1 MNDKIKL
8 MKNTFYN
15 EDDTKKKLCEF
26 IISSERLSMGDK
38 CLEFENKFSK
48 YQDRKYSVLFNSGS
62 SANLALIQS
71 MMNIGFLKK
80 GDNVGFSALTWATN
94 IMPLIQLGLNPIP
107 IDISLSNLNVNS
119 NNLKTALKKYK
130 LKALFLTNLLGFC
143 GDLDSIY
150 RTCKK
155 EKIILLEDNCESLGS
170 IYKKK
175 RLGNFGLAGTTSF
188 FVGHHLST
196 IEGGMVFTDIKEIY
210 EQLLMVRSHGW
221 VRNLGDES
229 KNKLN
234 EKYNID
240 KFYSGYTF
248 YSLGYNLRPT
258 EITGFLG
265 CEQIEYLDKICR
277 IRQKNFN
284 RYEES
289 LKGNKNFLKTNF
301 DNIEFVSNFAYPII
315 CKNKDIFNE
324 YVKKLSKSVEIRPI
338 VGGSIVEQPFFN
350 NKEFKCPNAEKVH
363 KLGFYIPNNPD
374 LDNNEINK
382 MLNLLE

>member
-15 EDDTKKKLCEF
+15 EDDTKKNLCEF
-26 IISSERLSMGDK
+26 ISSSERLSMGEK
-38 CLEFENKFSK
+38 CLEFEKKFSK

-71 MMNIGFLKK
+71 MMNLGFLKK

-107 IDISLSNLNVNS
+107 LDISLSNLNVNS
-119 NNLKTALKKYK
+119 NNLRDALKKHK
-130 LKALFLTNLLGFC
+130 LKALFITNLLGFC
-143 GDLDSIY
+143 GDLDSIS
-150 RTCKK
+150 RMCKK
-155 EKIILLEDNCESLGS
+155 EKVILLEDNCESLGS

-210 EQLLMVRSHGW
+210 DQLLMVRSHGW
-221 VRNLGDES
+221 VRNLDNES

-265 CEQIEYLDKICR
+265 CEQIEFIEEICNKR
-277 IRQKNFN
+277 TENFK
-284 RYEES
+284 RYEEA

-315 CKNKDIFNE
+315 CKNKNIFNE

-374 LDNNEINK
+374 LNNKEINK
-382 MLNLLE
+382 MLNLLK